1 MKKLK
6 AKKMAAFL
14 MSAAMGLSL
23 CACGNGNAENTAA
36 DNVETTKESVA
47 ETPAETE
54 SESTEAGN
62 EGESTPSGEAS
73 IDFEDGLFAFVGN
86 DKTVSP
92 SSDDAVFS
100 VEDYNG
106 SKALKVTTQGK
117 APYIGFQM
125 DALLGDKVS
134 SLKTVEVTIGIEN
147 PDGEFYACSGN
158 IYGLVGE
165 ENTKTNEA
173 WSVYLETGNPK
184 VARYTVPD
192 DQTFGA
198 DNSLV
203 ISLETDNGM
212 NAGAAQA
219 NLYIDNVVFL
229 DADGN
234 VLEADTS
241 AEYVAASTGDDR
253 SNLYAVSGAVN
264 FEGFACKGDGWAQDG
279 FEMPQE
285 IIDALVP
292 GSVVEISYTSEN
304 GDMWLVMPDAEA
316 GWMRVGNGD
325 GDVFAYHNNAGN
337 IAQVT
342 YEQLA
347 AICGDDVSTWGAR
360 MQCEAS
366 GAWEVTSVKVGTKSN
381 PIAVSG
387 AVNFEG
393 FACKGDG
400 WAQDGF
406 EMPQE
411 IIDAL
416 VPGSV
421 VEVSYSSENGD
432 MWLVMPDAEAGWMRV
447 GNGDSD
453 VFAVCDGSKCYVTYE
468 QIASICG
475 DDVSTWGA
483 RIQCEASGAWEVY
496 GVKVGTAQEMQ
507 VLSQPVNFEGFACSG
522 DGWAQNGFEMPQ
534 EIIDA
539 LVPGA
544 VVSVSYSS
552 ENGDMWLVI
561 PDAEAGWM
569 RVGNGDG
576 DVFAAANG
584 SVCQVTY
591 EQIASI
597 CGDDVST
604 WGTRIQCEASGAWE
618 VYSVVVGTAAEE

>member
-1 MKKLK
+1 MK
-6 AKKMAAFL
+6 AKKIAAFL
-14 MSAAMGLSL
+14 MAMTMGLSL
-23 CACGNGNAENTAA
+23 CACGDGNAQSTAGNTA
-36 DNVETTKESVA
+36 ETTQESVA
-47 ETPAETE
+47 ETPAEAE
-54 SESTEAGN
+54 SESKEAEAEN
-62 EGESTPSGEAS
+62 AGETTPSGEAS
-73 IDFEDGLFAFVGN
+73 IDFEDGLFAFAGN

-100 VEDYNG
+100 VEDFNG

-117 APYIGFQM
+117 MPFVGLQM

-134 SLKTVEVTIGIEN
+134 SLKTVELTIGIEN
-147 PDGEFYACSGN
+147 PDGEFNACSGY

-165 ENTKTNEA
+165 ENKKTSEA

-184 VARYTVPD
+184 VVRYTVPD
-192 DQTFGA
+192 DQSFSA
-198 DNSLV
+198 ANSIV

-219 NLYIDNVVFL
+219 NLYIDNITFL

-279 FEMPQE
+279 FDMPQE

-292 GSVVEISYTSEN
+292 GSVVEITYTSET

-325 GDVFAYHNNAGN
+325 GDVFAYRNNAGN
-337 IAQVT
+337 IAQIT
-342 YEQLA
+342 FEQLA
-347 AICGDDVSTWGAR
+347 ELCGDDVSKWGTR
-360 MQCEAS
+360 MQCEAG

-381 PIAVSG
+381 PIVASG
-387 AVNFEG
+387 AVEFAG
-393 FACKGDG
+393 FTCKGDG

-406 EMPQE
+406 DMPQE

-421 VEVSYSSENGD
+421 VEVTYSSETGD

-468 QIASICG
+468 QLAKICG
-475 DDVSTWGA
+475 DDVSKWGA
-483 RIQCEASGAWEVY
+483 RMQCEAGGAWEVY
-496 GVKVGTAQEMQ
+496 GVKVGTAQELQ
-507 VLSQPVNFEGFACSG
+507 VLNNPVNFEGFACKG
-522 DGWAQNGFEMPQ
+522 DGWAQDGFDMPQ

-539 LVPGA
+539 LVPGS
-544 VVSVSYSS
+544 VVQVSYTS
-552 ENGDMWLVI
+552 ETGDMWLVI

-576 DVFAAANG
+576 DVFAASNG
-584 SVCQVTY
+584 SVCQLTF
-591 EQIASI
+591 EQIASL
-597 CGDDVST
+597 CGDDVSK
-604 WGTRIQCEASGAWE
+604 WGARMQCEAGGAWE
-618 VYSVVVGTAAEE
+618 VFSVVVGTSTEE

>member
-1 MKKLK
+1 MK
-6 AKKMAAFL
+6 AKKVAAFL
-14 MSAAMGLSL
+14 LSAAMGLSI
-23 CACGNGNAENTAA
+23 CACGNKNAGNTSA
-36 DNVETTKESVA
+36 DNVETTQESAA
-47 ETPAETE
+47 ETPAEAE
-54 SESTEAGN
+54 SENAEAGN
-62 EGESTPSGEAS
+62 EGESTPAGEAS
-73 IDFEDGLFAFVGN
+73 IDFEDGLFAFVGS
-86 DKTVSP
+86 DKVVSP
-92 SSDDAVFS
+92 SSDNSVYS

-106 SKALKVTTQGK
+106 SKALKVTPQGGVV
-117 APYIGFQM
+117 YVGFQM
-125 DALLGDKVS
+125 DALLGDQVS
-134 SLKTVEVTIGIEN
+134 NLKTVEMTIGIEN
-147 PDGEFYACSGN
+147 PDGEFQACSGN
-158 IYGLVGE
+158 IYGMVGE
-165 ENTKTNEA
+165 ENKKTNEA

-184 VARYTVPD
+184 TASYTVPD

-198 DNSLV
+198 NNTIV
-203 ISLETDNGM
+203 VSLETDNGM

-219 NLYIDNVVFL
+219 NLYIDNIRFL
-229 DADGN
+229 DASGN
-234 VLEADTS
+234 VLTVDTS
-241 AEYVAASTGDDR
+241 AEYVAASTSDDR
-253 SNLYAVSGAVN
+253 ANLYAVSGAVN

-279 FEMPQE
+279 FDMPQE

-292 GSVVEISYTSEN
+292 GSVVEITYTSEN
-304 GDMWLVMPDAEA
+304 GDMWLVMPDAAA

-325 GDVFAYHNNAGN
+325 SDVFAYHNNAGN
-337 IAQVT
+337 IAQIT

-347 AICGDDVSTWGAR
+347 ALCGDDVSTWGAR

-381 PIAVSG
+381 PIAAAG

-393 FACKGDG
+393 FVCKGDG

-406 EMPQE
+406 DMPQE

-432 MWLVMPDAEAGWMRV
+432 MWLVMPDAAAGWMRV

-468 QIASICG
+468 QLASICG

-483 RIQCEASGAWEVY
+483 RMQCEASGAWEVY
-496 GVKVGTAQEMQ
+496 GVKVGKAQEMA
-507 VLSQPVNFEGFACSG
+507 VLSQITNFEGFACKG
-522 DGWAQNGFEMPQ
+522 DGWAQDGFDMPQ

-539 LVPGA
+539 LVPGS
-544 VVSVSYSS
+544 VVTISYSS

-561 PDAEAGWM
+561 PDAAAGWM

-576 DVFAAANG
+576 DVFAASNG
-584 SVCQVTY
+584 SVCQITY
-591 EQIASI
+591 EQLASI

-604 WGTRIQCEASGAWE
+604 WGARMQCEASGAWE
-618 VYSVVVGTAAEE
+618 VYSVGVGTPAEE

>member
-6 AKKMAAFL
+6 AKKAAAFL
-14 MSAAMGLSL
+14 MSAAMGLSI
-23 CACGNGNAENTAA
+23 CACGNGNAENAAA
-36 DNVETTKESVA
+36 DNVETTQESAA
-47 ETPAETE
+47 ETTAEAE
-54 SESTEAGN
+54 SEGTEAANG
-62 EGESTPSGEAS
+62 GETAPTGEAS

-86 DKTVSP
+86 DKVVSP
-92 SSDDAVFS
+92 SSDNSVYS

-106 SKALKVTTQGK
+106 SKALKVTPQGGV
-117 APYIGFQM
+117 PFVGFQM
-125 DALLGDKVS
+125 DALLGDQVS
-134 SLKTVEVTIGIEN
+134 SLKTVEMTIGIEN
-147 PDGEFYACSGN
+147 PDGEFQACSGN
-158 IYGLVGE
+158 IYGMVGE
-165 ENTKTNEA
+165 ENKKTNEA

-184 VARYTVPD
+184 TASYTVPD

-198 DNSLV
+198 DNTIV
-203 ISLETDNGM
+203 VSLETDNGM
-212 NAGAAQA
+212 SAGAAQA
-219 NLYIDNVVFL
+219 NLYIDNIRFL
-229 DADGN
+229 DANGN
-234 VLEADTS
+234 VLTADTS
-241 AEYVAASTGDDR
+241 AEYVEASTADDR
-253 SNLYAVSGAVN
+253 ANLYAVSGAVN

-279 FEMPQE
+279 FDMPQE

-292 GSVVEISYTSEN
+292 GSVVEITYTSES
-304 GDMWLVMPDAEA
+304 GDMWLVMPDAAA
-316 GWMRVGNGD
+316 GWMRVGSGD
-325 GDVFAYHNNAGN
+325 GDVYAYHNNAGN
-337 IAQVT
+337 IAQIT
-342 YEQLA
+342 YEQIA
-347 AICGDDVSTWGAR
+347 SICGDDVSTWGAR

-381 PIAVSG
+381 PVAAAG

-406 EMPQE
+406 DMPQE

-421 VEVSYSSENGD
+421 VEVSYSSESGD
-432 MWLVMPDAEAGWMRV
+432 MWLVMPDAAAGWMRV
-447 GNGDSD
+447 GNGDGD

-483 RIQCEASGAWEVY
+483 RMQCEASGAWEVY
-496 GVKVGTAQEMQ
+496 GVKVGKAQEMQ
-507 VLSQPVNFEGFACSG
+507 VLSQITNFEGFACKG
-522 DGWAQNGFEMPQ
+522 DGWAQDGFDMPQ

-539 LVPGA
+539 LVPGS
-544 VVSVSYSS
+544 VVTISYSS
-552 ENGDMWLVI
+552 ESGDMWLVM
-561 PDAEAGWM
+561 PDAAAGWM

-576 DVFAAANG
+576 DVFASSNG

-604 WGTRIQCEASGAWE
+604 WGARMQCEASGAWE
-618 VYSVVVGTAAEE
+618 VFSVGVGTPVEE